1 MVVSIG
7 YPIGVTNTSAGC
19 YYTIETK
26 DKYIHL
32 SYEELQAWA
41 QVDSSYIPHAGNELK
56 MIQRLETAG
65 VLLSADT
72 KKDMLTNILPHCYIR
87 QGFAMLNAEGACV
100 HIGDNVINL
109 TKRQMILWQL
119 GNGTNKL
126 DQAVAYCLREM
137 IISKDRLS
145 DLVDDLTYLMDS
157 ELIYII

>member
-7 YPIGVTNTSAGC
+7 YPIGVTNTNEGC
-19 YYTIETK
+19 YYTVEIK

-32 SYEELQAWA
+32 SYDELQVWT
-41 QVDSSYIPHAGNELK
+41 QVNSSYIPHTENELK
-56 MIQRLETAG
+56 MVQQLESVG

-72 KKDMLTNILPHCYIR
+72 KKDILVAVLPRCYVR
-87 QGFAMLNAEGACV
+87 QGFGMLNADGDCV
-100 HIGDNVINL
+100 HIGEKIFNL

-126 DQAVAYCLREM
+126 DQAAAYCLREM
-137 IISKDRLS
+137 VVSKDRLS
-145 DLVDDLTYLMDS
+145 DMVDDLTYLIDS